1 MGRLTLPGTL
11 VEQSPRVECSLGVGK
26 ERLFPEP
33 WHCTGRGRL
42 DHQTGHRVEQA
53 AAEHHGIL
61 GQGIQR
67 PGLSGGCQWLI
78 SRAETAAGACA
89 ERAGLWQEIGEGLP
103 SLVFRG
109 SGEPGAC
116 DVLEEPKFLLPPPS
130 HWLAPK
136 AYYYHD
142 WYCPFPPPT
151 STHPGPGRLLQGC
164 PPGTLGLG
172 VCTLRMTRVCAPM
185 GVAEAV
191 EPERGW
197 GVVSGKAHKKSGS
210 PDPKAYSQRPE
221 GCFWQE
227 EH

>member
-1 MGRLTLPGTL
+1 MGLGRLTLPGTL

-42 DHQTGHRVEQA
+42 DHQTRHRVEQA

-78 SRAETAAGACA
+78 SRAETAAGALCREGRTLA
-89 ERAGLWQEIGEGLP
+89 GDRGRAPQLGIRIP
-103 SLVFRG
+103 G

-136 AYYYHD
+136 PYYYHD
-142 WYCPFPPPT
+142 WYCPFLPQHLPT
-151 STHPGPGRLLQGC
+151 QVQAGCCKGALLE
-164 PPGTLGLG
+164 L
-172 VCTLRMTRVCAPM
+172 
-185 GVAEAV
+185 
-191 EPERGW
+191 W
-197 GVVSGKAHKKSGS
+197 G
-210 PDPKAYSQRPE
+210 
-221 GCFWQE
+221 
-227 EH
+227 